1 MIETQIDLS
10 SFTKDSDF
18 YGEINLLLTVK
29 SFDLQAIRKR
39 YISSRNNKSGKTGSV
54 ERRVPSKGGVVSL
67 NLKNGQTLDEQILCE
82 VFEPRGIDFREKRFA
97 FAAENIIYILS
108 EIGEQEKLSNPWFSY
123 IHTVQFHPTDLNR
136 IIISSSGFDLIQEY
150 DYSTKKELFE
160 WLAWEHGFNKALDP
174 DTNQDIILTRD
185 TNKADKLR
193 ANKIPYYLVTNP
205 ESDHL
210 PTAKRAAFINSVT
223 YNPDNPEFILAT
235 FFHEGKVYQINTSDN
250 SSEVLLSN
258 LKNPH
263 GGHILNEN
271 TIATST
277 GSGEIF
283 VSDSTEIKK
292 ISFKNLPGKPD
303 GLEDLEW
310 IQNTLSFKD
319 YLIAIDSNRTSF
331 IIIDLINKKYDQIPY
346 DNNWAV
352 QDLVSG
358 NLSKEQKLALNSIK

>member
-10 SFTKDSDF
+10 SFSKDSGF
-18 YGEINLLLTVK
+18 YGEINLILTVK

-54 ERRVPSKGGVVSL
+54 ERRAPSKGGVISL
-67 NLKNGQTLDEQILCE
+67 SLKNGATNNEHKLCE
-82 VFEPRGIDFREKRFA
+82 VFEPRGIDFHEKRFA

-108 EIGEQEKLSNPWFSY
+108 EFGEQEKLSNPWFSY
-123 IHTVQFHPTDLNR
+123 IHTVQFHPIDLNR

-150 DYSTKKELFE
+150 DYSTKKVMFE
-160 WLAWEHGFNKALDP
+160 WLAWENGFNKALDP

-185 TNKADKLR
+185 TSTAAELR
-193 ANKIPYYLVTNP
+193 ARKIPYYLVTNP

-250 SSEVLLSN
+250 SSEVLLNN

-263 GGHILNEN
+263 GGHILNDN
-271 TIATST
+271 VIATST
-277 GSGEIF
+277 ASGEIF
-283 VSDSTEIKK
+283 VSDRNELKK
-292 ISFKNLPGKPD
+292 ISFKNLPGKPE

-310 IQNTLSFKD
+310 IQNTLSIHN

-352 QDLVSG
+352 QDMVSG
-358 NLSKEQKLALNSIK
+358 TLSNKQKLALSSIK